1 MAFSAATVMARA
13 ARILLDEDSVR
24 CGAQELRD
32 WLNEGL
38 RAIAAIKPNAKA
50 ENVILDLDAGG
61 KQELPSKYTVLSR
74 IIRNVGA
81 TPTNTPG
88 KLVQTLNG
96 HAQIDAIIPTW
107 HQLPQSSIVSYVW
120 QDLMALRE
128 FWVVPANDGTGR
140 IEATVGLIPTLVPLP
155 STYPDEI
162 TSYTSDV
169 DLPDVY
175 QPIIL
180 DLILFRAF
188 AKDEGSPDAAARSEK
203 HLALANAGMS
213 ALSGGQNAVSL
224 ASAYA

>member
-13 ARILLDEDSVR
+13 AKILLDEDSVR
-24 CGAQELRD
+24 WGAQELRD

-50 ENVILDLDAGG
+50 ENVILELNAGG
-61 KQELPSKYTVLSR
+61 KQELPIKYTVLSR
-74 IIRNVGA
+74 IIRNVG
-81 TPTNTPG
+81 PTNIPG

-96 HAQIDAIIPTW
+96 HAQIDAMIPTW

-155 STYPDEI
+155 STNPDEI

-169 DLPDVY
+169 DIPDVY

-203 HLALANAGMS
+203 HLALANAGLS